1 MNFSKSNV
9 APSSKVCDIDG
20 GETRTACEN
29 LIPKSDTLL
38 EMVTEERLE
47 QFLKAYEPMSV
58 TLPGMVTEVRL
69 IQPLKANPSIFVTLL
84 GIETEVRATQP
95 LKA

>member
-29 LIPKSDTLL
+29 LIPKKRHTAGDGYRRKFRTVL
-38 EMVTEERLE
+38 E
-47 QFLKAYEPMSV
+47 
-58 TLPGMVTEVRL
+58 
-69 IQPLKANPSIFVTLL
+69 SI
-84 GIETEVRATQP
+84 
-95 LKA
+95 